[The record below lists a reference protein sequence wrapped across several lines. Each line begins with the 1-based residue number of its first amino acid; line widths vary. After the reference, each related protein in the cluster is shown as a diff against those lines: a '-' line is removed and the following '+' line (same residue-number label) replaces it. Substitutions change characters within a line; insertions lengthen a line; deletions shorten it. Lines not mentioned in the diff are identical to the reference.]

1 MSTKKNVL
9 LIITDQHRAD
19 HLGCYG
25 NTVVRTPNID
35 ALASKG
41 TRFDKFYVAT
51 PICMPNRATLM
62 TGRMPSLHGVRH
74 NGIPLSLDA
83 TTFVEVLRE
92 SGYHTALVGKSHLQN
107 ISGKPIKMGLPDPE
121 PDLKVP
127 PADLREARRG
137 DLNRAIYNQELPK
150 AWVDDSFDLT
160 LPFYGFDHVS
170 LVVGHGDGV
179 TGHYRR
185 WLHERHPDPEKLIGP
200 HNAFPTET
208 ACPQAWKTRVPEE
221 LYSTSY
227 IADEACRLLGEYANS
242 ESPFFLQCSFP
253 DPHHP
258 FTPPGRY
265 WDMYDPNDVDL
276 PEAFHHPEAE
286 IPPHLAALHADLQA
300 GRADATGNTVAG
312 VTDQQARAAIALTY
326 GSITMIDDAIGRILA
341 TMTALGLDDDT
352 LVIFTS
358 DHGDMMG
365 DHKLLLKGA
374 LHYQGLV
381 RVPCIWADPFRPNA
395 PASTAN
401 LCGTLDLAPSILN
414 FAGITPV
421 NGMQGENLS
430 KIASEV
436 CERQMVIEDN
446 PRRAYMGL
454 PSNFVVRTLMTN
466 RWRLSLYSDVTW
478 GELYDLETDP
488 CEFHNLWHEEEHS
501 ELRTILIEQLLRT
514 MMSLSDRS
522 PLATGHGP

>member
-1 MSTKKNVL
+1 MTSKRNIL

-25 NTVVRTPNID
+25 NTVVKTPNID
-35 ALASKG
+35 ALANRG
-41 TRFDKFYVAT
+41 TRFDRFYVAT

-92 SGYHTALVGKSHLQN
+92 TGYETALVGKAHLQN
-107 ISGKPIKMGLPDPE
+107 ISGKPIKMGLPKHD
-121 PDLKVP
+121 PDLRLP
-127 PADLREARRG
+127 PEGLRESRHG
-137 DLNRAIYNQELPK
+137 DLNDPKYNQELPK
-150 AWVDDSFDLT
+150 KWSDANFDLA
-160 LPFYGFDHVS
+160 LPFYGFEHVS

-179 TGHYRR
+179 TGHYSH
-185 WLHERHPDPEKLIGP
+185 WLREKYANPETLVGPD
-200 HNAFPTET
+200 NALPSDTV
-208 ACPQAWKTRVPEE
+208 CPQAWRTRVPEE

-227 IADEACRLLGEYANS
+227 IADETCRLLNDFAHS
-242 ESPFFLQCSFP
+242 DKPFFLQCSFP

-265 WDMYDPNDVDL
+265 WDMYNPDDIDL
-276 PEAFHHPEAE
+276 PPAFYHPESS
-286 IPPHLAALHADLQA
+286 IPPHLAALHADLNA

-312 VTDQQARAAIALTY
+312 VSAEQAKAAIALTY
-326 GSITMIDDAIGRILA
+326 GSITMIDSAIGRILEELA
-341 TMTALGLDDDT
+341 KLGLSEDT

-381 RVPCIWADPFRPNA
+381 RVPCIWADPLHPDGPSA
-395 PASTAN
+395 TSN
-401 LCGTLDLAPSILN
+401 LCGTLDLAPSILRY
-414 FAGITPV
+414 AGNAPI
-421 NGMQGENLS
+421 NGMQGRNLPDVVS
-430 KIASEV
+430 GRDDMSMI
-436 CERQMVIEDN
+436 IEDN

-454 PSNFVVRTLMTN
+454 PSNFVVRTLMTE
-466 RWRLSLYSDVTW
+466 RWRLTLYSGVSWGEIYDLKNDPNEFYNLWDVT
-478 GELYDLETDP
+478 EHKTKK
-488 CEFHNLWHEEEHS
+488 EE
-501 ELRTILIEQLLRT
+501 LIEQLLRR
-514 MMSLSDRS
+514 MMALADPS